1 MSQNN
6 NDDIEMK
13 DISKK
18 SSQINN
24 EEEINTATNNYNQN
38 NLLIPIKELTNE
50 ETEKIINKMKNYF
63 INLNTTQ
70 ESIVNASNYFLDI
83 TSKYPSLIEDL
94 LRFISEFS
102 ISRKDSLVF
111 LYLINDL
118 IQKWKQKNK
127 NNLENIDNSE
137 LIRMQKLRE
146 GLQIQPHF
154 DFGIPLNENA
164 SLSIIQKFKDK
175 KEINEN
181 FQKTLSKINILKWL
195 KVYTVLMNKEIQNVN
210 LCLNQLKKL
219 YSFDLSKSSILCE
232 VKNIY
237 IIDCY
242 QLLDVIDANFK
253 TKKIIL
259 TKNIKKN
266 SKDKGKIKIF
276 YEYFVNIGDLILFK
290 KPYLKPN
297 VVFGEEYLEMDI
309 KDIQKIVPFDIQ

>member
-24 EEEINTATNNYNQN
+24 EEEINTGTNNYNQN

-118 IQKWKQKNK
+118 IQKWKQKNE
-127 NNLENIDNSE
+127 NNLDNIDNKINLPDKIYNIILDIILPIYISCDQGLINSVEDIIKIWEEYKIYSQDKINELKFHTNFETLPKLTGNPRESE
-137 LIRMQKLRE
+137 IIFDKVYKNYFSIDDNLIDLT
-146 GLQIQPHF
+146 
-154 DFGIPLNENA
+154 NELGNINDVNRRNVI
-164 SLSIIQKFKDK
+164 SKVKDLISRQFTIYQEHLVYL
-175 KEINEN
+175 KEI
-181 FQKTLSKINILKWL
+181 
-195 KVYTVLMNKEIQNVN
+195 
-210 LCLNQLKKL
+210 
-219 YSFDLSKSSILCE
+219 D
-232 VKNIY
+232 
-237 IIDCY
+237 
-242 QLLDVIDANFK
+242 
-253 TKKIIL
+253 KIIE
-259 TKNIKKN
+259 KIDSYNKYNIKN
-266 SKDKGKIKIF
+266 
-276 YEYFVNIGDLILFK
+276 NNL
-290 KPYLKPN
+290 
-297 VVFGEEYLEMDI
+297 
-309 KDIQKIVPFDIQ
+309 

>member
-24 EEEINTATNNYNQN
+24 KEEINTATNNYNQN

-127 NNLENIDNSE
+127 DNLENIDNSINLPE
-137 LIRMQKLRE
+137 KIYNIILDIILPIYISCDQGLINSVE
-146 GLQIQPHF
+146 
-154 DFGIPLNENA
+154 D
-164 SLSIIQKFKDK
+164 IIKIWEEYKIYSQDK
-175 KEINEN
+175 INELKFHTN
-181 FQKTLSKINILKWL
+181 FETLPKLTGNPRESEIIFD
-195 KVYTVLMNKEIQNVN
+195 KVYKNYFSIDDNLIDLTNELGNINDVNRRNVISKVKDLISRQFTIYQEHLVYLQEI
-210 LCLNQLKKL
+210 
-219 YSFDLSKSSILCE
+219 D
-232 VKNIY
+232 
-237 IIDCY
+237 
-242 QLLDVIDANFK
+242 
-253 TKKIIL
+253 KIIE
-259 TKNIKKN
+259 KIDSYNKYNIKN
-266 SKDKGKIKIF
+266 
-276 YEYFVNIGDLILFK
+276 NNL
-290 KPYLKPN
+290 
-297 VVFGEEYLEMDI
+297 
-309 KDIQKIVPFDIQ
+309 

>member
-24 EEEINTATNNYNQN
+24 EEEINTGTNNYNQN

-127 NNLENIDNSE
+127 NNLDNIDNRINLPEKIYNIILDIILPIYISCDQG
-137 LIRMQKLRE
+137 LINSVE
-146 GLQIQPHF
+146 
-154 DFGIPLNENA
+154 D
-164 SLSIIQKFKDK
+164 IIKIWEEYKIYSQDK
-175 KEINEN
+175 INELKFHTN
-181 FQKTLSKINILKWL
+181 FETLPKLTGNPRESEIIFD
-195 KVYTVLMNKEIQNVN
+195 KVYKNYFSIDDNLIDLTNELGNINDVNRRNVISKVKDLISRQFTIYQEHLVYLQEI
-210 LCLNQLKKL
+210 
-219 YSFDLSKSSILCE
+219 D
-232 VKNIY
+232 
-237 IIDCY
+237 
-242 QLLDVIDANFK
+242 
-253 TKKIIL
+253 KIIE
-259 TKNIKKN
+259 KIDSYNKYNIKN
-266 SKDKGKIKIF
+266 
-276 YEYFVNIGDLILFK
+276 NNL
-290 KPYLKPN
+290 
-297 VVFGEEYLEMDI
+297 
-309 KDIQKIVPFDIQ
+309 

>member
-1 MSQNN
+1 MSQIN

-127 NNLENIDNSE
+127 NNLENIDNSINLPE
-137 LIRMQKLRE
+137 KIYNIILDIILPIYISCDQGLINSVE
-146 GLQIQPHF
+146 
-154 DFGIPLNENA
+154 D
-164 SLSIIQKFKDK
+164 IIKIWEEYKIYSQDK
-175 KEINEN
+175 INELKFHTN
-181 FQKTLSKINILKWL
+181 FETLPKLTGNPRESEIIFD
-195 KVYTVLMNKEIQNVN
+195 KVYKNYFSIDDNLIDLTNELGNINDVNRRNVISKVKDLISRQFTIYQEHLVYLQEI
-210 LCLNQLKKL
+210 
-219 YSFDLSKSSILCE
+219 D
-232 VKNIY
+232 
-237 IIDCY
+237 
-242 QLLDVIDANFK
+242 
-253 TKKIIL
+253 KIIE
-259 TKNIKKN
+259 KIDSYNKYNIKN
-266 SKDKGKIKIF
+266 
-276 YEYFVNIGDLILFK
+276 NNL
-290 KPYLKPN
+290 
-297 VVFGEEYLEMDI
+297 
-309 KDIQKIVPFDIQ
+309 

>member
-24 EEEINTATNNYNQN
+24 EEEINTGTNNYNQN

-127 NNLENIDNSE
+127 NNLDNIDNRINLPEKIYNIILDIILPIYISCDQS
-137 LIRMQKLRE
+137 LINSVE
-146 GLQIQPHF
+146 
-154 DFGIPLNENA
+154 D
-164 SLSIIQKFKDK
+164 IIKIWEEYKIYSQDK
-175 KEINEN
+175 INELKFHTN
-181 FQKTLSKINILKWL
+181 FETLPKLTGNPRESEIIFD
-195 KVYTVLMNKEIQNVN
+195 KVYKNYFSIDDNLIDLTNELGNINDVNRRNVISKVKDLISRQFTIYQEHLVYLQEI
-210 LCLNQLKKL
+210 
-219 YSFDLSKSSILCE
+219 D
-232 VKNIY
+232 
-237 IIDCY
+237 
-242 QLLDVIDANFK
+242 
-253 TKKIIL
+253 KIIE
-259 TKNIKKN
+259 KIDSYNKYNIKN
-266 SKDKGKIKIF
+266 
-276 YEYFVNIGDLILFK
+276 NNL
-290 KPYLKPN
+290 
-297 VVFGEEYLEMDI
+297 
-309 KDIQKIVPFDIQ
+309 

>member
-127 NNLENIDNSE
+127 NNLENIDNSINLPE
-137 LIRMQKLRE
+137 KIYNIILDIILPIYISCDQGLINSVE
-146 GLQIQPHF
+146 
-154 DFGIPLNENA
+154 D
-164 SLSIIQKFKDK
+164 IIKIWEEYKIYSQDK
-175 KEINEN
+175 INELKFHTN
-181 FQKTLSKINILKWL
+181 FETLPKLTGNPRESEIIFD
-195 KVYTVLMNKEIQNVN
+195 KVYKNYFSIDDNLIDLTNELGNINDVNRRNVISKVKDLISRQFTIYQEHLVYLQEI
-210 LCLNQLKKL
+210 
-219 YSFDLSKSSILCE
+219 D
-232 VKNIY
+232 
-237 IIDCY
+237 
-242 QLLDVIDANFK
+242 
-253 TKKIIL
+253 KIIE
-259 TKNIKKN
+259 KIDSYNKYNIKN
-266 SKDKGKIKIF
+266 
-276 YEYFVNIGDLILFK
+276 NNL
-290 KPYLKPN
+290 
-297 VVFGEEYLEMDI
+297 
-309 KDIQKIVPFDIQ
+309 

>member
-24 EEEINTATNNYNQN
+24 EEEINTGTNNYNQN

-83 TSKYPSLIEDL
+83 TSKYPSLIKDL

-127 NNLENIDNSE
+127 NNLENIDNSINLPE
-137 LIRMQKLRE
+137 KIYNIILDIILPIYISCDQGLINSVE
-146 GLQIQPHF
+146 
-154 DFGIPLNENA
+154 D
-164 SLSIIQKFKDK
+164 IIKIWEEYKIYSQDK
-175 KEINEN
+175 INELKFHTN
-181 FQKTLSKINILKWL
+181 FETLPKLTGNPRESEIIFD
-195 KVYTVLMNKEIQNVN
+195 KVYKNYFSIDDNLIDLTNELGNINDVNRRNVISKVKDLISRQFTIYQEHLVYLQEI
-210 LCLNQLKKL
+210 
-219 YSFDLSKSSILCE
+219 D
-232 VKNIY
+232 
-237 IIDCY
+237 
-242 QLLDVIDANFK
+242 
-253 TKKIIL
+253 KIIE
-259 TKNIKKN
+259 KIDSYNKYNIKN
-266 SKDKGKIKIF
+266 
-276 YEYFVNIGDLILFK
+276 NNL
-290 KPYLKPN
+290 
-297 VVFGEEYLEMDI
+297 
-309 KDIQKIVPFDIQ
+309 

>member
-127 NNLENIDNSE
+127 DNLENIDNYINLPEKIYNIILDIILPIYISCDQG
-137 LIRMQKLRE
+137 LINSVE
-146 GLQIQPHF
+146 
-154 DFGIPLNENA
+154 D
-164 SLSIIQKFKDK
+164 IIKIWEEYKIYSQDK
-175 KEINEN
+175 INELKFHTN
-181 FQKTLSKINILKWL
+181 FETLPKLTGNPRESEIIFD
-195 KVYTVLMNKEIQNVN
+195 KVYKNYFSIDDNLIDLTNELGNINDVNRRNVISKVKDLISRQFTIYQEHLVYLQEI
-210 LCLNQLKKL
+210 
-219 YSFDLSKSSILCE
+219 D
-232 VKNIY
+232 
-237 IIDCY
+237 
-242 QLLDVIDANFK
+242 
-253 TKKIIL
+253 KIIE
-259 TKNIKKN
+259 KIDSYNKYNIKN
-266 SKDKGKIKIF
+266 
-276 YEYFVNIGDLILFK
+276 NNL
-290 KPYLKPN
+290 
-297 VVFGEEYLEMDI
+297 
-309 KDIQKIVPFDIQ
+309 

>member
-24 EEEINTATNNYNQN
+24 EEEINTGTNNYNQN

-127 NNLENIDNSE
+127 NNLDNIDNRINLPEKIYNIILDIILPIYISCDQVLINKIEDVIKIWEEYKIYSQDKIDELKFHTNFETLPKLTGNSRESE
-137 LIRMQKLRE
+137 IL
-146 GLQIQPHF
+146 F
-154 DFGIPLNENA
+154 D
-164 SLSIIQKFKDK
+164 
-175 KEINEN
+175 
-181 FQKTLSKINILKWL
+181 
-195 KVYTVLMNKEIQNVN
+195 KVYKNYFNIDDNLIDLTNELGNINDVNRRNVISKVKDLISRQFTIYQEHLVYLQEI
-210 LCLNQLKKL
+210 
-219 YSFDLSKSSILCE
+219 D
-232 VKNIY
+232 
-237 IIDCY
+237 
-242 QLLDVIDANFK
+242 
-253 TKKIIL
+253 KIIE
-259 TKNIKKN
+259 KIDSYNKYNIKN
-266 SKDKGKIKIF
+266 
-276 YEYFVNIGDLILFK
+276 NNL
-290 KPYLKPN
+290 
-297 VVFGEEYLEMDI
+297 
-309 KDIQKIVPFDIQ
+309 

>member
-83 TSKYPSLIEDL
+83 TSKYPSLIKDL

-127 NNLENIDNSE
+127 NNLDNIDNSINLPE
-137 LIRMQKLRE
+137 KIYNIILDIILPIYISCDQGLINSVE
-146 GLQIQPHF
+146 
-154 DFGIPLNENA
+154 D
-164 SLSIIQKFKDK
+164 IIKIWEEYKIYSQDK
-175 KEINEN
+175 INELKFHTN
-181 FQKTLSKINILKWL
+181 FETLPKLTGNPRESEIIFD
-195 KVYTVLMNKEIQNVN
+195 KVYKNYFSIDDNLIDLTNELGNINDVNRRNVISKVKDLISRQFTIYQEHLVYLQEI
-210 LCLNQLKKL
+210 
-219 YSFDLSKSSILCE
+219 D
-232 VKNIY
+232 
-237 IIDCY
+237 
-242 QLLDVIDANFK
+242 
-253 TKKIIL
+253 KIIE
-259 TKNIKKN
+259 KIDSYNKYNIKN
-266 SKDKGKIKIF
+266 
-276 YEYFVNIGDLILFK
+276 NNL
-290 KPYLKPN
+290 
-297 VVFGEEYLEMDI
+297 
-309 KDIQKIVPFDIQ
+309 

>member
-127 NNLENIDNSE
+127 DNLENIDNSINLPE
-137 LIRMQKLRE
+137 KIYNIILDIILPIYISCDQGLINSVE
-146 GLQIQPHF
+146 
-154 DFGIPLNENA
+154 D
-164 SLSIIQKFKDK
+164 IIKIWEEYKIYSQDK
-175 KEINEN
+175 INELKFHTN
-181 FQKTLSKINILKWL
+181 FETLPKLTGNPRESEIIFD
-195 KVYTVLMNKEIQNVN
+195 KVYKNYFSIDDNLIDLTNELGNINDVNRRNVISKVKDLISRQFTIYQEHLVYLQEI
-210 LCLNQLKKL
+210 
-219 YSFDLSKSSILCE
+219 D
-232 VKNIY
+232 
-237 IIDCY
+237 
-242 QLLDVIDANFK
+242 
-253 TKKIIL
+253 KIIE
-259 TKNIKKN
+259 KIDSYNKYNIKN
-266 SKDKGKIKIF
+266 
-276 YEYFVNIGDLILFK
+276 NNL
-290 KPYLKPN
+290 
-297 VVFGEEYLEMDI
+297 
-309 KDIQKIVPFDIQ
+309 

>member
-24 EEEINTATNNYNQN
+24 EEEINTGTNNYNQN

-127 NNLENIDNSE
+127 NNLNNIDNRINLPEKIYNIILDIILPIYISCDQG
-137 LIRMQKLRE
+137 LINSVE
-146 GLQIQPHF
+146 
-154 DFGIPLNENA
+154 D
-164 SLSIIQKFKDK
+164 IIKIWEEYKIYSQDK
-175 KEINEN
+175 INELKFHTN
-181 FQKTLSKINILKWL
+181 FETLPKLTGNPRESEIIFD
-195 KVYTVLMNKEIQNVN
+195 KVYKNYFSIDDNLIDLTNELGNINDVNRRNVISKVKDLISRQFTIYQEHLVYLQEI
-210 LCLNQLKKL
+210 
-219 YSFDLSKSSILCE
+219 D
-232 VKNIY
+232 
-237 IIDCY
+237 
-242 QLLDVIDANFK
+242 
-253 TKKIIL
+253 KIIE
-259 TKNIKKN
+259 KIDSYNKYNIKN
-266 SKDKGKIKIF
+266 
-276 YEYFVNIGDLILFK
+276 NNL
-290 KPYLKPN
+290 
-297 VVFGEEYLEMDI
+297 
-309 KDIQKIVPFDIQ
+309 

>member
-24 EEEINTATNNYNQN
+24 EEEINTGTNNYNQN

-127 NNLENIDNSE
+127 NNLENIDNSINLPE
-137 LIRMQKLRE
+137 KIYNIILDIILPIYISCDQGLINSVE
-146 GLQIQPHF
+146 
-154 DFGIPLNENA
+154 D
-164 SLSIIQKFKDK
+164 IIKIWEEYKIYSQDK
-175 KEINEN
+175 INELKFHTN
-181 FQKTLSKINILKWL
+181 FETLPKLTGNPRESEIIFD
-195 KVYTVLMNKEIQNVN
+195 KVYKNYFSIDDNLIDLTNELGNINDVNRRNVISKVKDLISRQFTIYQEHLVYLQEI
-210 LCLNQLKKL
+210 
-219 YSFDLSKSSILCE
+219 D
-232 VKNIY
+232 
-237 IIDCY
+237 
-242 QLLDVIDANFK
+242 
-253 TKKIIL
+253 KIIE
-259 TKNIKKN
+259 KIDSYNKYNIKN
-266 SKDKGKIKIF
+266 
-276 YEYFVNIGDLILFK
+276 NNL
-290 KPYLKPN
+290 
-297 VVFGEEYLEMDI
+297 
-309 KDIQKIVPFDIQ
+309 

>member
-127 NNLENIDNSE
+127 NNLDNIDNRINLPEKIYNIILDIILPIYISCDQG
-137 LIRMQKLRE
+137 LINSVE
-146 GLQIQPHF
+146 
-154 DFGIPLNENA
+154 D
-164 SLSIIQKFKDK
+164 IIKIWEEYKIYSQDK
-175 KEINEN
+175 INELKFHTN
-181 FQKTLSKINILKWL
+181 FETLPKLTGNPRESEIIFD
-195 KVYTVLMNKEIQNVN
+195 KVYKNYFSIDDNLIDLTNELGNINDVNRRNVISKVKDLISRQFTIYQEHLVYLQEI
-210 LCLNQLKKL
+210 
-219 YSFDLSKSSILCE
+219 D
-232 VKNIY
+232 
-237 IIDCY
+237 
-242 QLLDVIDANFK
+242 
-253 TKKIIL
+253 KIIE
-259 TKNIKKN
+259 KIDSYNKYNIKN
-266 SKDKGKIKIF
+266 
-276 YEYFVNIGDLILFK
+276 NNL
-290 KPYLKPN
+290 
-297 VVFGEEYLEMDI
+297 
-309 KDIQKIVPFDIQ
+309 

>member
-127 NNLENIDNSE
+127 NNLENIDNSINLPE
-137 LIRMQKLRE
+137 KIYNIILDIILPIYISCDQSLINSVE
-146 GLQIQPHF
+146 
-154 DFGIPLNENA
+154 D
-164 SLSIIQKFKDK
+164 IIKIWEEYKIYSQDK
-175 KEINEN
+175 INELKFHTN
-181 FQKTLSKINILKWL
+181 FETLPKLTGNPRESEIIFD
-195 KVYTVLMNKEIQNVN
+195 KVYKNYFSIDDNLIDLTNELGNINDVNRRNVISKVKDLISRQFTIYQEHLVYLQEI
-210 LCLNQLKKL
+210 
-219 YSFDLSKSSILCE
+219 D
-232 VKNIY
+232 
-237 IIDCY
+237 
-242 QLLDVIDANFK
+242 
-253 TKKIIL
+253 KIIE
-259 TKNIKKN
+259 KIDSYNKYNIKN
-266 SKDKGKIKIF
+266 
-276 YEYFVNIGDLILFK
+276 NNL
-290 KPYLKPN
+290 
-297 VVFGEEYLEMDI
+297 
-309 KDIQKIVPFDIQ
+309 

>member
-24 EEEINTATNNYNQN
+24 EEEINTGTNNYNQN

-127 NNLENIDNSE
+127 DNLENIDNSINLPE
-137 LIRMQKLRE
+137 KIYNIILDIILPIYISCDQGLINSVE
-146 GLQIQPHF
+146 
-154 DFGIPLNENA
+154 D
-164 SLSIIQKFKDK
+164 IIKIWEEYKIYSQDK
-175 KEINEN
+175 INELKFHTN
-181 FQKTLSKINILKWL
+181 FETLPKLTGNPRESEIIFD
-195 KVYTVLMNKEIQNVN
+195 KVYKNYFSIDDNLIDLTNELGNINDVNRRNVISKVKDLISRQFTIYQEHLVYLQEI
-210 LCLNQLKKL
+210 
-219 YSFDLSKSSILCE
+219 D
-232 VKNIY
+232 
-237 IIDCY
+237 
-242 QLLDVIDANFK
+242 
-253 TKKIIL
+253 KIIE
-259 TKNIKKN
+259 KIDSYNKYNIKN
-266 SKDKGKIKIF
+266 
-276 YEYFVNIGDLILFK
+276 NNL
-290 KPYLKPN
+290 
-297 VVFGEEYLEMDI
+297 
-309 KDIQKIVPFDIQ
+309 

>member
-24 EEEINTATNNYNQN
+24 EDEINTGTNNYNQN

-127 NNLENIDNSE
+127 NNLENIDNSINLPE
-137 LIRMQKLRE
+137 KIYNIILDIILPIYISCDQGLINSVE
-146 GLQIQPHF
+146 
-154 DFGIPLNENA
+154 D
-164 SLSIIQKFKDK
+164 IIKIWEEYKIYSQDK
-175 KEINEN
+175 INELKFHTN
-181 FQKTLSKINILKWL
+181 FETLPKLTGNPRESEIIFD
-195 KVYTVLMNKEIQNVN
+195 KVYKNYFSIDDNLIDLTNELGNINDVNRRNVISKVKDLISRQFTIYQEHLVYLQEI
-210 LCLNQLKKL
+210 
-219 YSFDLSKSSILCE
+219 D
-232 VKNIY
+232 
-237 IIDCY
+237 
-242 QLLDVIDANFK
+242 
-253 TKKIIL
+253 KIIE
-259 TKNIKKN
+259 KIDSYNKYNIKN
-266 SKDKGKIKIF
+266 
-276 YEYFVNIGDLILFK
+276 NNL
-290 KPYLKPN
+290 
-297 VVFGEEYLEMDI
+297 
-309 KDIQKIVPFDIQ
+309 

>member
-1 MSQNN
+1 
-6 NDDIEMK
+6 MK

-24 EEEINTATNNYNQN
+24 EEEINTGTNNYNQN

-127 NNLENIDNSE
+127 NNLDNIDNRINLPEKIYNIILDIILPIYISCDQG
-137 LIRMQKLRE
+137 LINSVE
-146 GLQIQPHF
+146 
-154 DFGIPLNENA
+154 D
-164 SLSIIQKFKDK
+164 IIKIWEEYKIYSQDK
-175 KEINEN
+175 INELKFHTN
-181 FQKTLSKINILKWL
+181 FETLPKLTGNPRESEIIFDKVYKNYFSIDDNLIDLTNELGNINDVNRRNVISKVKDLISRQFTIYQEHLVYLQEIDKIIKKINS
-195 KVYTVLMNKEIQNVN
+195 YNK
-210 LCLNQLKKL
+210 
-219 YSFDLSKSSILCE
+219 Y
-232 VKNIY
+232 
-237 IIDCY
+237 
-242 QLLDVIDANFK
+242 
-253 TKKIIL
+253 
-259 TKNIKKN
+259 NIKN
-266 SKDKGKIKIF
+266 
-276 YEYFVNIGDLILFK
+276 NNL
-290 KPYLKPN
+290 
-297 VVFGEEYLEMDI
+297 
-309 KDIQKIVPFDIQ
+309 

>member
-24 EEEINTATNNYNQN
+24 EEEINTATNNFNQN

-127 NNLENIDNSE
+127 NNLENIDNSINLPE
-137 LIRMQKLRE
+137 KIYNIILDIILPIYISCDQGLINSVE
-146 GLQIQPHF
+146 
-154 DFGIPLNENA
+154 D
-164 SLSIIQKFKDK
+164 IIKIWEEYKIYSQDK
-175 KEINEN
+175 INELKFHTN
-181 FQKTLSKINILKWL
+181 FETLPKLTGNPRESEIIFD
-195 KVYTVLMNKEIQNVN
+195 KVYKNYFSIDDNLIDLTNELGNINDVNRRNVISKVKDLISRQFTIYQEHLVYLQEI
-210 LCLNQLKKL
+210 
-219 YSFDLSKSSILCE
+219 D
-232 VKNIY
+232 
-237 IIDCY
+237 
-242 QLLDVIDANFK
+242 
-253 TKKIIL
+253 KIIE
-259 TKNIKKN
+259 KIDSYNKYNIKN
-266 SKDKGKIKIF
+266 
-276 YEYFVNIGDLILFK
+276 NNL
-290 KPYLKPN
+290 
-297 VVFGEEYLEMDI
+297 
-309 KDIQKIVPFDIQ
+309 